1 MDGNYSQLDEVAELC
16 SMLDAE
22 FGLSGSLISD
32 TESNGMIYDYS
43 TSGYIDEFNV
53 TYNYNSSEPSYEEN
67 DKHYETIAGLTFA
80 ISRVSC
86 TSQFLPSESFRRS
99 VKNLQIQIR
108 QIR

>member
-32 TESNGMIYDYS
+32 TESNGMVYDYS
-43 TSGYIDEFNV
+43 TSGYIDGFNV

-86 TSQFLPSESFRRS
+86 T
-99 VKNLQIQIR
+99 
-108 QIR
+108 